1 MPIVLILFSNFKSVL
16 FAIAK
21 ELSRGTGQP
30 PLDNGPQI
38 ITPWT
43 IAHRTITPRAI
54 GALCQLPPG
63 QLPHGKLTP
72 VLIPSRSVAS
82 FHSVAHPKTSQ
93 LSELSN
99 SLLKGF
105 IFIYN
110 VYFRYCSR
118 NFLSV
123 TLTGVDNYPADN
135 FFLGKCACL
144 SARKLSSRELSRET
158 NFM

>member
-1 MPIVLILFSNFKSVL
+1 MVVWKKNLIKDMLLWRGNINTKEWICWINFFWSPIYLLFDSLSFATFFFNLFYQITYYLPIVLILFSNFKSVL

-82 FHSVAHPKTSQ
+82 FHSVAHP
-93 LSELSN
+93 
-99 SLLKGF
+99 
-105 IFIYN
+105 
-110 VYFRYCSR
+110 
-118 NFLSV
+118 
-123 TLTGVDNYPADN
+123 
-135 FFLGKCACL
+135 
-144 SARKLSSRELSRET
+144 
-158 NFM
+158 